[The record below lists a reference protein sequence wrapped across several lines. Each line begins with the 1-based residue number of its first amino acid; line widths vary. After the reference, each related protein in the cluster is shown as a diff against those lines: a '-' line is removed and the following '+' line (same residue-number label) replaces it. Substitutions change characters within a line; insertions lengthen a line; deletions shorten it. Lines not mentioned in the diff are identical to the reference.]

1 MLGATRSI
9 LIAGRQGLPRPPRGS
24 APCPTGTCTAHG
36 TGRGASQTPYRGETK
51 AYKRTKRRR
60 GGFPACTRRSLTC
73 SIRAMSEQPTKRKAK
88 DAERAK
94 ETDPRPT
101 GHRDGVAVLVPWQV
115 LPLARVVELAL

>member
-1 MLGATRSI
+1 MYAQALTVYY
-9 LIAGRQGLPRPPRGS
+9 LP
-24 APCPTGTCTAHG
+24 
-36 TGRGASQTPYRGETK
+36 
-51 AYKRTKRRR
+51 
-60 GGFPACTRRSLTC
+60 
-73 SIRAMSEQPTKRKAK
+73 MSEQPTKRKAK